1 MFFDFL
7 RINKLDVNFGFEL
20 WMELT
25 NRISIAWQFPWQVFI
40 WLIIVSICLYAV
52 HLVTYIVIQ
61 TFFH

>member
-7 RINKLDVNFGFEL
+7 RINKLDVSFGFEL

-40 WLIIVSICLYAV
+40 WLIIVSICLYVV

-61 TFFH
+61 KF